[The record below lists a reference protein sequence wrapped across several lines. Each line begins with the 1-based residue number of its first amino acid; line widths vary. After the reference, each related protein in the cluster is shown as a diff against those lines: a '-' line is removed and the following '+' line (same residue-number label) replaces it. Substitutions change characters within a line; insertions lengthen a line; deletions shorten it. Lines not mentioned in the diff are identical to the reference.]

1 MIIIM
6 IELTSSHPDRRY
18 ESRLYQKMI
27 TIQIKKGGKKMLQIC
42 CIIDDNFFFP
52 GTVGTNADC
61 QEKENN
67 KLVTVRQGK

>member
-1 MIIIM
+1 
-6 IELTSSHPDRRY
+6 
-18 ESRLYQKMI
+18 
-27 TIQIKKGGKKMLQIC
+27 MLQIC

-67 KLVTVRQGK
+67 KLVTVRQGKQATPFPER